1 MCFLNT
7 YKVKIDL
14 AGLEA
19 SLTGKVRQKNILIH
33 NTYKFQK
40 NLAGLE
46 ASLAG
51 KARQKKHPRTP
62 YLQGSKKPCRIGTEI
77 DKTDSEP

>member
-19 SLTGKVRQKNILIH
+19 SLTGDSKQITMPYTIPTR
-33 NTYKFQK
+33 F
-40 NLAGLE
+40 
-46 ASLAG
+46 
-51 KARQKKHPRTP
+51 KKT
-62 YLQGSKKPCRIGTEI
+62 LQ
-77 DKTDSEP
+77 D